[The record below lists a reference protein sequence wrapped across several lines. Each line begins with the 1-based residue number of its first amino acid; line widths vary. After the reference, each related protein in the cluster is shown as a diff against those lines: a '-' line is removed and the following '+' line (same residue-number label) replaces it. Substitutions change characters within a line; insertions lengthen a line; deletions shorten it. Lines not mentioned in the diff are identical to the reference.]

1 MLLFY
6 SNHCT
11 SSQMLVDSIRRY
23 NAITYF
29 KLVNIENCKVKGIQI
44 PSKIHSV
51 PALMFLDDSKT
62 ILFGKQVFDFLLLPN
77 KGFLFNLPKKEV
89 SKESKNNN
97 NETSDELVP
106 YHFNQ
111 NSLGDSFSFIEEN
124 EVIDKHKQYG
134 WSDINLD
141 IKIQTSS
148 ESLNTET
155 RSKKGL
161 PDLGTLQSERDLALQ
176 KYLNTSQ

>member
-23 NAITYF
+23 NAISHF
-29 KLVNIENCKVKGIQI
+29 KLVNIENLKIKGLPI
-44 PSKIHSV
+44 PSKVHSV

-62 ILFGKQVFDFLLLPN
+62 LIFGKQVFDFLLLPN
-77 KGFLFNLPKKEV
+77 KGFLFNLPKKQ
-89 SKESKNNN
+89 SSGGAKE
-97 NETSDELVP
+97 EPSDDLVP

-111 NSLGDSFSFIEEN
+111 NALGDSFSFIEEN
-124 EVIDKHKQYG
+124 EVIDKHKQYK
-134 WSDINLD
+134 WSNIDSD
-141 IKIQTSS
+141 TSIPTTTTG
-148 ESLNTET
+148 LNAET

-161 PDLGTLQSERDLALQ
+161 PDLGTLQSERDLELQ